1 MITNIDEI
9 LKESIEEINAQLTDE
24 EQLVYTPEEELLGN
38 TGKLDSLSF
47 VTLVSIIEEKLLD
60 STGKKIYLVTDKA
73 FSQKYSPFKNIETL
87 TIFIETLMK
96 EVK

>member
-1 MITNIDEI
+1 MITIIENI
-9 LKESIEEINAQLTDE
+9 LKESIEEINAQLETE
-24 EQLVYTPEEELLGN
+24 EKLVYTPEEELLGN

-47 VTLVSIIEEKLLD
+47 VTLVSIIEDKILD
-60 STGKKIYLVTDKA
+60 YTDKKVYLVTDKA
-73 FSQKYSPFKNIETL
+73 FSQKYSPFKNIKSL